1 MFEPSYGNLT
11 KKIRKIYLN
20 YLIKNNKI
28 KKVTK
33 EILSLK
39 ASSTDKLY
47 FWQLYSILG
56 EDIITD
62 IITKFYTRIFNDNV
76 NIEFSQVFKD
86 TGSIEYH
93 IMGQKRFWLDAMG
106 GGEFYK
112 NGKKK
117 VYQHHVIVKNIM
129 TYEGSI
135 LWLYHMY
142 SVLDTY
148 TELHKD
154 NRVVPCIKEF
164 LIFFM
169 KKYSKQFKFKS
180 KL

>member
-20 YLIKNNKI
+20 YLIKDKKI

-39 ASSTDKLY
+39 ASSTDKLFGNY
-47 FWQLYSILG
+47 I
-56 EDIITD
+56 DIRRNIITD

-76 NIEFSQVFKD
+76 NIEFSQVFKE
-86 TGSIEYH
+86 TGPIEYH

-112 NGKKK
+112 NGKK
-117 VYQHHVIVKNIM
+117 
-129 TYEGSI
+129 SI
-135 LWLYHMY
+135 STSCY
-142 SVLDTY
+142 
-148 TELHKD
+148 
-154 NRVVPCIKEF
+154 C
-164 LIFFM
+164 
-169 KKYSKQFKFKS
+169 
-180 KL
+180 